1 MSLGV
6 FNESLVYMS
15 NLLFIFFMNLVVL
28 DDGNLC
34 KIILIF
40 LVMFN
45 EIRVIFLLRLFNNL
59 GMQKGMKN
67 DLGLFDF
74 VLGFNEVNS

>member
-1 MSLGV
+1 
-6 FNESLVYMS
+6 MS

-45 EIRVIFLLRLFNNL
+45 EIRVIFLLRLLINL

>member
-1 MSLGV
+1 M

-45 EIRVIFLLRLFNNL
+45 EIRVIFLLRLFNKL
-59 GMQKGMKN
+59 GM
-67 DLGLFDF
+67 
-74 VLGFNEVNS
+74 

>member
-1 MSLGV
+1 
-6 FNESLVYMS
+6 MS

>member
-1 MSLGV
+1 MVYNWFKSLGV

-45 EIRVIFLLRLFNNL
+45 EIRVIFLLRLFNNF
-59 GMQKGMKN
+59 GM
-67 DLGLFDF
+67 
-74 VLGFNEVNS
+74 

>member
-1 MSLGV
+1 MVYSWFKSLGV

-59 GMQKGMKN
+59 GM
-67 DLGLFDF
+67 
-74 VLGFNEVNS
+74 

>member
-1 MSLGV
+1 
-6 FNESLVYMS
+6 MS

-67 DLGLFDF
+67 DLELFDF

>member
-1 MSLGV
+1 MVYNWFKSLGV

-34 KIILIF
+34 KIVLIF

-59 GMQKGMKN
+59 GM
-67 DLGLFDF
+67 
-74 VLGFNEVNS
+74 

>member
-1 MSLGV
+1 MVYNWFKSLGV

-59 GMQKGMKN
+59 GM
-67 DLGLFDF
+67 
-74 VLGFNEVNS
+74 

>member
-1 MSLGV
+1 MVYNWFKSLGV

-45 EIRVIFLLRLFNNL
+45 EIRVIFLLRLLNNL
-59 GMQKGMKN
+59 GM
-67 DLGLFDF
+67 
-74 VLGFNEVNS
+74 

>member
-1 MSLGV
+1 MVYNWFKSLGV

-45 EIRVIFLLRLFNNL
+45 EIIVIFLLRLFNNL
-59 GMQKGMKN
+59 GM
-67 DLGLFDF
+67 
-74 VLGFNEVNS
+74 

>member
-1 MSLGV
+1 
-6 FNESLVYMS
+6 MS

-40 LVMFN
+40 LVMLN